1 MRPLP
6 PKAADSFIQER
17 DRFDAS
23 LTTIERERFKLYR
36 YNPRLFLGHCTQD
49 MSQSSDLIQSAQ
61 RTIRLE
67 RDAIDALLQRID
79 GDFIKACE
87 LALACKGR
95 VVVVG
100 MGKSGHIGRKI
111 AATLASTGT
120 PSFFVHPA
128 EASHGDMGMIT
139 RDDVV
144 LALSN
149 SGSTAEI
156 VTLLPLI
163 KRLGIPLI
171 SMTGNPE
178 SALAKAA
185 EARLDA
191 RVDKEACSLN
201 LAPTSSTTAALVL
214 GDALAIAL
222 MEARGFSAEDF
233 AFSHPGGALGRRL
246 LLKVENVMHSGD
258 ALPRVARGTSLR
270 DALLEMTRKGL
281 GMTIVLEND
290 GRLAGIFTDGDLR
303 RTLDKGVDVH
313 QASIDEVMTVHGK
326 TARGE
331 MLAAEA
337 LKIMEDHKINVLVVV
352 DDNDTPVGA
361 LHIHDLT
368 RAGVI

>member
-1 MRPLP
+1 
-6 PKAADSFIQER
+6 
-17 DRFDAS
+17 
-23 LTTIERERFKLYR
+23 
-36 YNPRLFLGHCTQD
+36 
-49 MSQSSDLIQSAQ
+49 
-61 RTIRLE
+61 
-67 RDAIDALLQRID
+67 
-79 GDFIKACE
+79 
-87 LALACKGR
+87 
-95 VVVVG
+95 
-100 MGKSGHIGRKI
+100 MGKSGHVGRKI

-303 RTLDKGVDVH
+303 RTLDKGIDVH